1 MQRYRKKLAEAHLK
15 ISATLL
21 VQTKNSTDLERVAAT
36 QLKSVEFFVCTTRVT
51 EIFDVHTDFTAGE
64 MLHLYR
70 SMTPQAASHR
80 ETTADKERRI
90 EELEERARLYGDS
103 VKQSAVAKAL
113 DREKGERGPMSFFCE
128 SYPIHFHL
136 T

>member
-1 MQRYRKKLAEAHLK
+1 MLAEGHIK

-21 VQTKNSTDLERVAAT
+21 VQTKTSTDLSWGWHPRS
-36 QLKSVEFFVCTTRVT
+36 KSVEFFVCTTRVT

-103 VKQSAVAKAL
+103 VKQSAVANAL
-113 DREKGERGPMSFFCE
+113 EKKWLRFLLVHGVK
-128 SYPIHFHL
+128 
-136 T
+136 

>member
-1 MQRYRKKLAEAHLK
+1 MLRDKGATISKKRLAEAHLK

-70 SMTPQAASHR
+70 SMTHVPALYAPVCPAYALAES
-80 ETTADKERRI
+80 DV
-90 EELEERARLYGDS
+90 ARMHS
-103 VKQSAVAKAL
+103 
-113 DREKGERGPMSFFCE
+113 P
-128 SYPIHFHL
+128 
-136 T
+136 